1 MKTGITC
8 IPCLVRQAANI
19 LAKSV
24 PEGPEREAG
33 IRRIL
38 AEAAKLD
45 YDHPTPVLSGALQ
58 AVLRSVTG
66 ADDPFAKEKS
76 CFTRMALALLPEM
89 EALVAQSPDPFE
101 AAVKMAIA
109 GNVIDLGVKSD
120 LSEAE
125 AEAVLRA
132 ALAEPLHGS
141 AGVLKAAAEKAGKIL
156 YLADNAGETVFDR
169 LLLSRLPKGRVTIA
183 VRGRPVVNDATLV
196 EAREAALDEFGPL
209 LSNGAGI
216 PGTYLPA
223 CSPEFVQAFQSAD
236 LIISKGQGSF
246 ETLWDVPAP
255 LFFLFRIKCP
265 IAQAMTG
272 IPLNANAAIRSPIY
286 REKTV

>member
-1 MKTGITC
+1 MKAELTC
-8 IPCLVRQAANI
+8 IPCLVRQATNI

-24 PEGPEREAG
+24 PEGSAREEG

-38 AEAAKLD
+38 AEAARLD
-45 YDHPTPVLSGALQ
+45 YDRPTPVLSGELQ
-58 AVLRSVTG
+58 AVLRGVTG
-66 ADDPFAKEKS
+66 VDDPFAAEKHS
-76 CFTRMALALLPEM
+76 FTQMALGLLPEM
-89 EALVAQSPDPFE
+89 EALVAESPDPFE

-141 AGVLKAAAEKAGKIL
+141 AEVLKVAAEKAGKIL

-183 VRGRPVVNDATLV
+183 VRGRAVMNDATIA

-209 LSNGAGI
+209 LPNGAGI

-223 CSPEFVQAFQSAD
+223 CSPEFAQVFRAAD
-236 LIISKGQGSF
+236 LVISKGQGSF

-265 IAQAMTG
+265 IVQTMTG
-272 IPLNANAAIRSPIY
+272 IPLNANAAIRSPKY
-286 REKTV
+286 REKAV

>member
-1 MKTGITC
+1 MKAQLTC
-8 IPCLVRQAANI
+8 IPCLVRQATNI

-24 PEGPEREAG
+24 PEGPAREEG

-45 YDHPTPVLSGALQ
+45 YGHPTPVLSGALQ
-58 AVLRSVTG
+58 AVLRTVTG
-66 ADDPFAKEKS
+66 VDDPFAVEKHS
-76 CFTRMALALLPEM
+76 FTQMALGMLPEM
-89 EALVAQSPDPFE
+89 EALVAESSDPFE

-120 LSEAE
+120 LSESD

-132 ALAEPLHGS
+132 ALAQPLHGS
-141 AGVLKAAAEKAGKIL
+141 ARSLKEAADNAGKIL

-169 LLLSRLPKGRVTIA
+169 LLLARLPKGRVTIA
-183 VRGRPVVNDATLV
+183 VRGRPVMNDATLS
-196 EAREAALDEFGPL
+196 EAREAGLDEFGPL
-209 LSNGAGI
+209 LPNGAGI

-223 CSPEFVQAFQSAD
+223 CSPEFTQAFREAN
-236 LIISKGQGSF
+236 LVISKGQGSF

-272 IPLNANAAIRSPIY
+272 IPLNANAAIRSPKY
-286 REKTV
+286 REKTA